1 MAWFTDVDLWYLI
14 EHDDVLK
21 GYVGGAFADFCKL
34 DDGVLLGYGS
44 QGKPRGGLLLRIA
57 DVSTVGLI
65 RVKAKWVGGAIGQSS
80 TIPTSGGE
88 ATVVSRL
95 YCIAA
100 LEEWNA
106 EGMSV
111 ADLCEWLR
119 DAAAEVACNNY
130 PAMGGLACDVCDAL
144 KDRDGRE
151 WEDGVHPDGVAWFRA
166 ADGEEH
172 YVSIQEPGC
181 VPRCYASMWV
191 NVDDDA
197 VEVSSYEEAVREVV
211 GAIA

>member
-1 MAWFTDVDLWYLI
+1 MARFTDVDLWNLI
-14 EHDDVLK
+14 EHDEVLK
-21 GYVGGAFADFCKL
+21 GYVGGAFADFRKL

-44 QGKPRGGLLLRIA
+44 QGKPRGGLLLRVA
-57 DVSTVGLI
+57 DGSTADLI
-65 RVKAKWVGGAIGQSS
+65 RVKAKWVDGALGQSS

-100 LEEWNA
+100 LEEWNT
-106 EGMSV
+106 EGMSA
-111 ADLCEWLR
+111 ADLREWLR
-119 DAAAEVACNNY
+119 DAAAEVAYNNY

-144 KDRDGRE
+144 NDRDGRE

-172 YVSIQEPGC
+172 YVSIQEPDSE
-181 VPRCYASMWV
+181 PACYASMWL

-197 VEVSSYEEAVREVV
+197 VEASSYEEAVREVV

>member
-1 MAWFTDVDLWYLI
+1 MARFTDVGLWNLI
-14 EHDDVLK
+14 EHDEVLK
-21 GYVGGAFADFCKL
+21 GYVGGAFADFRKL

-44 QGKPRGGLLLRIA
+44 QGKPRGGLLLRVA
-57 DVSTVGLI
+57 DGSTADLI
-65 RVKAKWVGGAIGQSS
+65 RVKAKWVDGALGQSS
-80 TIPTSGGE
+80 TISTSGGE

-106 EGMSV
+106 EGMNA

-119 DAAAEVACNNY
+119 DAAAEVAYNNY
-130 PAMGGLACDVCDAL
+130 PTMGGLACDVCDAL
-144 KDRDGRE
+144 NDRDGRE

-172 YVSIQEPGC
+172 YVSIQEPDGE
-181 VPRCYASMWV
+181 PACYASMWL
-191 NVDDDA
+191 NVDDDV
-197 VEVSSYEEAVREVV
+197 VEASSYEEAVREVV

>member
-1 MAWFTDVDLWYLI
+1 MFTDVDLWDLI

-21 GYVGGAFADFCKL
+21 GYVGGAFADYRKL

-44 QGKPRGGLLLRIA
+44 QGKTRGGLLLHVA
-57 DVSTVGLI
+57 DGSTTDLI
-65 RVKAKWVGGAIGQSS
+65 RVKAKWVGGALGQSS

-88 ATVVSRL
+88 VAVVSRL

-111 ADLCEWLR
+111 DDLREWLR
-119 DAAAEVACNNY
+119 DAATEVAYTNY
-130 PAMGGLACDVCDAL
+130 PGMGGLACDVCNAL
-144 KDRDGRE
+144 NERTGRE

-172 YVSIQEPGC
+172 YVAIQEPDGE
-181 VPRCYASMWV
+181 PACYASMWL

-197 VEVSSYEEAVREVV
+197 VEASSCEEAVREIIRT
-211 GAIA
+211 IA